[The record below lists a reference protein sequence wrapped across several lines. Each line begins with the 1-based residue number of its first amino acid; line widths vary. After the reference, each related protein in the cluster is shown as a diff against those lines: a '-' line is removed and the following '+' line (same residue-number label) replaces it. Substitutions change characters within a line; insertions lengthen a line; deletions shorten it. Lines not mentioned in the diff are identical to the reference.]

1 MLNKIL
7 LACCGG
13 TVERE
18 LFARV
23 RITVGNSG
31 AGQIGYRLDQ
41 YGSLEIIEGS
51 LTIKRLY
58 SSGSN
63 NDGFSYCY
71 TDASDALIEFR
82 NETTGQIVVMNKTN
96 YVEDDCNIYNA
107 AKNIFLGVSEG
118 QSCVIG
124 LYA

>member
-13 TVERE
+13 AVERE

-23 RITVGNSG
+23 RVTCGDSG
-31 AGQIGYRLDQ
+31 AGQIGYRLDY
-41 YGSLEIIEGS
+41 YGSLEVIEGS
-51 LTIKRLY
+51 PNITRLY
-58 SSGSN
+58 SNGSN
-63 NDGFSYCY
+63 EDDFSYCNIDVSY
-71 TDASDALIEFR
+71 DFVEFR
-82 NETTGQIVVMNKTN
+82 NETTGQIVVMNKTS
-96 YVEDDCNIYNA
+96 YVEDDRNLYNA

-124 LYA
+124 LYV